1 MADDVNVDDDPI
13 WTVQLDK
20 VERLFSDEPE
30 VDDENV
36 FAVTFKASG
45 LDMSAEIEVEVPRLA
60 DEALVVTEALDALRD
75 GLERWAAA
83 LALRRGAE
91 PAVEG

>member
-1 MADDVNVDDDPI
+1 MVEDDPI

-30 VDDENV
+30 VDGENV

-45 LDMSAEIEVEVPRLA
+45 LDMSAEIEVEVPRLT
-60 DEALVVTEALDALRD
+60 DEAQVVVEALDALQD
-75 GLERWAAA
+75 GLERWAAV
-83 LALRRGAE
+83 LGRRKGAE
-91 PAVEG
+91 RIEPKSE